1 MKPLLNKTTLPFLI
15 YVLIVF
21 VISVPAYYWV
31 IDTIWKEELDE
42 HNQIVANSVQ
52 HQFTQLKRSDVE
64 LQKSIDLWNEIQPNS
79 ILQKTSANDNLKDSV
94 YIEIK
99 QNPYA
104 KSEDIDRFRSLST
117 IIYIKNKPYRFV
129 TQINIEET
137 DETIG
142 VIALITVVFFI
153 VIVVGLL
160 ILTRKLSKNIWR
172 PFYETLRKLKSFNLN
187 RQFEIEFDKTDILE
201 FAGLNDS
208 LQKLIKHNVSA
219 YKSQK
224 EFTENASHE
233 LQTPLAVLKNKL
245 DILLQSKDL
254 TEKQY
259 HIVEEM
265 NKALIRSSRI
275 NKNLLL
281 LTKIENSQFD
291 NSELLRLDTLVAQ
304 SMEGLQEHFN
314 EKSINIGS
322 KIQENIEVKGNS
334 GLTEVLINNL
344 IINAIRHTSPG
355 GAIRVELSKSGLEVR
370 NSGQQPLNTRLLFK
384 RFSRMSANNSGS
396 GLGLAIVQEIC
407 RLQGWMV
414 TYRFSN
420 SEHIFFIR
428 I

>member
-1 MKPLLNKTTLPFLI
+1 MKPLLNKTTKPFLI

-21 VISVPAYYWV
+21 VISVPAYYCV
-31 IDTIWKEELDE
+31 VDTIWKNELDE

-52 HQFTQLKRSDVE
+52 HQFNQLKLSDVE
-64 LQKSIDLWNEIQPNS
+64 LQKSIELWNKIQPNS
-79 ILQKTSANDNLKDSV
+79 ILQKTSANDNLKDSI
-94 YIEIK
+94 YTEIK
-99 QNPYA
+99 LNPYA

-117 IIYIKNKPYRFV
+117 IIHINNKPYRFV
-129 TQINIEET
+129 TQSNIEET
-137 DETIG
+137 DEAIG
-142 VIALITVVFFI
+142 VIALITIVFFI
-153 VIVVGLL
+153 LIVVGLL
-160 ILTRKLSKNIWR
+160 ILTRKLSKNIWQ
-172 PFYETLRKLKSFNLN
+172 PFYDTLSKLKSFNLN
-187 RQFEIEFDKTDILE
+187 RQSKIEFGKTDVFE
-201 FAGLNDS
+201 FAELNDS
-208 LQKLIKHNVSA
+208 LQKLIKHNVNA

-254 TEKQY
+254 TERQY
-259 HIVEEM
+259 RVIEEM

-281 LTKIENSQFD
+281 LAKIENSQFD
-291 NSELLRLDTLVAQ
+291 NSELLRLDILVAQ
-304 SMEGLQEHFN
+304 SMEGLQEHFK

-322 KIQENIEVKGNS
+322 KIQENIKVKGNS

-355 GAIRVELSKSGLEVR
+355 GAIRVELSKLGFEIR
-370 NSGQQPLNTRLLFK
+370 NSGQQSLDIQLLFK

-396 GLGLAIVQEIC
+396 GLGLAIVKEIC
-407 RLQGWMV
+407 RLQGWKV
-414 TYRFSN
+414 TYRFEN
-420 SEHIFFIR
+420 SEHIFFIH